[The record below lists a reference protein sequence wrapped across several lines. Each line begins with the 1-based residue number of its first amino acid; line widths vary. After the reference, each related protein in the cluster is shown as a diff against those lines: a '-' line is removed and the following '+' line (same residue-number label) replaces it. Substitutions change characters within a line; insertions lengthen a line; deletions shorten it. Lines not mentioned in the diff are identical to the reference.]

1 MIYHVPNPAG
11 SRATYLT
18 LYESGFPFDCAA
30 VAANQER
37 LALFY

>member
-1 MIYHVPNPAG
+1 MIYHAPNPVG

-18 LYESGFPFDCAA
+18 LYESGSPFDCAA
-30 VAANQER
+30 DAADQER